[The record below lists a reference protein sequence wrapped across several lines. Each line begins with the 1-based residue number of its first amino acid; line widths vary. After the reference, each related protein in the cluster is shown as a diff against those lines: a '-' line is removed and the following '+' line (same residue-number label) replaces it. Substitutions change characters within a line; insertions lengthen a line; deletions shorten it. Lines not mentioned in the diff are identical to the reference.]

1 MVYFSRWKIIG
12 VIAACLIGVLIAL
25 PNLIGRDTLAKLP
38 GWVPTRQVNLG
49 LDLRGGS
56 YLLLQIDVSA
66 LNKERLDNVLD
77 SARAELR
84 TAKIPFTSAEIEGNA
99 VHIVLR
105 DPTQSKEAG
114 DALNKLDSGQT
125 GGAPSTYQI
134 TSPNPGEFKVALTD
148 AGMRDRAAQALDQ
161 SVEIVRRR
169 IDSTG
174 VAEPQ
179 ISKQEPDR
187 ILVELPGV
195 KDPDQ
200 IKKLLGTTAKMDFH
214 LVDET
219 APPDPAHVPAGD
231 ILLQDDSLKNRG
243 GQTASILVKRRVDVS
258 GENLTDARAATDQQT
273 GGWVVNFKFDSAG
286 ARKMAQLTQANV
298 GHRFAIVLDNKVITA
313 PVIRDAIT
321 GGSGQISG
329 NFTAQ
334 DAADLS
340 VLLRAGALPAPIK
353 IIEERSVGP
362 DLGADS
368 IKAGIYATALGLILV
383 LAYMLVSYGLFGL
396 FADIAVLLNLILTIG
411 ALSLLQATLTLPGIA
426 GLLLSVG
433 MSVDANILI
442 NERIREET
450 KNGKPPFSAMEAGFS
465 KAWST
470 IIDSNLTTLIKMA
483 ILYAFG
489 AGAVRGFAVT
499 IFLGILISMFT
510 ATILVRL
517 MITSWLRKVRPKQLK
532 ISLLRFVPDK
542 THIRFMKGRFF
553 GIGLSATLSIAS
565 IVLFFAPGLNYG
577 IDFVGGIQ
585 LELKTQGA
593 ADFGALRGELDKLG
607 LGAVKLQQFGAPDQV
622 LIRLDRQPGG
632 DDAQQAAVAKVK
644 ADLAQNMPTAEIQ
657 STTAVGATVSGEL
670 FWDGMEALGFAL
682 VAMLGYIW
690 FRFEWQFGV
699 GAVLTLI
706 LDVTKTIGFFVVTGA
721 VLGWQF
727 DLESIAAILAIMGYS
742 INDKVVVYDRV
753 RENLRKYRS
762 MPLRELID
770 LSINETL
777 SRTIGT
783 STSVFLATIPL
794 ALIGGEALLPF
805 ACVMLFGIILS
816 TTSSIWIAAPILLFL
831 GENRLRRNA
840 VTPAGR
846 QTVIQPASAR

>member
-1 MVYFSRWKIIG
+1 MVYFSRPKILG
-12 VIAACLIGVLIAL
+12 VIALCAIGVLVAA
-25 PNLIGRDTLAKLP
+25 PNLFSQSTLAKLP
-38 GWVPTRQVNLG
+38 SWAPKRQVNLG

-56 YLLLQIDVSA
+56 YLLLQIDLST
-66 LNKERLDNVLD
+66 LDKERLDSTLD
-77 SARAELR
+77 GARATLR
-84 TAKIPFTSAEIEGNA
+84 TAKIAFTNADIEGNA
-99 VHIVLR
+99 VHIALR
-105 DPTQSKEAG
+105 DPSQTQDALA
-114 DALNKLDSGQT
+114 ALNKANPTADGS
-125 GGAPSTYQI
+125 AATYDI
-134 TSPNPGEFKVALTD
+134 TSAAPGDLKIAASDVAS
-148 AGMRDRAAQALDQ
+148 RDRIAQALDQ

-179 ISKQEPDR
+179 ISRQDPNR

-195 KDPDQ
+195 KDPQ
-200 IKKLLGTTAKMDFH
+200 HIKDLLGTTAKMDFH

-219 APPDPAHVPAGD
+219 AAPDPAHVPPGD
-231 ILLQDDSLKNRG
+231 ILLQDESMKGRG
-243 GQTASILVKRRVDVS
+243 GGDVPVLVKRKIEVS
-258 GENLTDARAATDQQT
+258 GENLTNAHAATDQQS
-273 GGWVVNFKFDSAG
+273 GGWVVDFRFDSVG
-286 ARKMAQLTQANV
+286 ARKFAQITQQNV
-298 GHRFAIVLDNKVITA
+298 GHRFAVVLDNKVITA
-313 PVIRDAIT
+313 PVIREPIT

-334 DAADLS
+334 DASTLS
-340 VLLRAGALPAPIK
+340 TLLNAGALPAPIS
-353 IIEERSVGP
+353 IIEERTVGP

-368 IKAGIYATALGLILV
+368 IKAGVYATLAGLTLV
-383 LAYMLVSYGLFGL
+383 LVYMLVTYGLFGL
-396 FADIAVLLNLILTIG
+396 FADIAVLVNLILTLA

-450 KNGKPPFSAMEAGFS
+450 RNGKPPFSAMEAGFS

-489 AGAVRGFAVT
+489 AGVVKGFAVT
-499 IFLGILISMFT
+499 ISLGIMISMFT
-510 ATILVRL
+510 ATVLVR
-517 MITSWLRKVRPKQLK
+517 MMMTSWMRRARPKQLK
-532 ISLLRFVPDK
+532 ISLIRFVPDK
-542 THIRFMKGRFF
+542 TNIRFMKGRFL
-553 GIGLSATLSIAS
+553 GIGMSAALSLGS
-565 IVLFFAPGLNYG
+565 IVLFFTPGLNYG
-577 IDFVGGIQ
+577 IDFAGGIQ
-585 LELKTQGA
+585 MELKTEGP
-593 ADFGALRGELDKLG
+593 ADFSALRSELDALG
-607 LGAVKLQQFGAPDQV
+607 LGAVHLQQFGGPDQV
-622 LIRLDRQPGG
+622 LARLDRQPGG
-632 DDAQQAAVAKVK
+632 DDAQQAAVRKVK
-644 ADLAQNMPTAEIQ
+644 DDLSQKMPTAQIQ

-670 FWDGMEALGFAL
+670 FWDGIKALGFAL
-682 VAMLGYIW
+682 LAMLAYIW

-721 VLGWQF
+721 LLGWQF

-783 STSVFLATIPL
+783 SSSVFLAALPL
-794 ALIGGEALLPF
+794 ALLGGQALLPF
-805 ACVMLFGIILS
+805 ACVMLFGIVLS

-831 GENRLRRNA
+831 GENKLRRNTVSVPGGRGEPVA
-840 VTPAGR
+840 AGG
-846 QTVIQPASAR
+846 

>member
-1 MVYFSRWKIIG
+1 MYFSRWRITA
-12 VIAACLIGVLIAL
+12 VIAVCVLGMLIAV
-25 PNLIGRDTLAKLP
+25 PNLLSRDTLAKLP

-49 LDLRGGS
+49 LDLRGGG
-56 YLLLQIDVSA
+56 YLLLQIDMDT
-66 LNKERLDNVLD
+66 LTKERLETAVDT
-77 SARAELR
+77 ARAALR
-84 TAKIPFTSAEIEGNA
+84 TAKIPFISAEVEGNA
-99 VHIVLR
+99 VHIVLK
-105 DPTQSKEAG
+105 DPAQTQDATAALRKLDTAQMGAPNMLDISTEGPGDIKVVTTDAAIRERMA
-114 DALNKLDSGQT
+114 DALK
-125 GGAPSTYQI
+125 
-134 TSPNPGEFKVALTD
+134 
-148 AGMRDRAAQALDQ
+148 Q

-169 IDSTG
+169 VDPDG
-174 VAEPQ
+174 VKNPQ
-179 ISKQEPDR
+179 ISQQPPDR
-187 ILVELPGV
+187 ILVELPGEKDLDSV
-195 KDPDQ
+195 K
-200 IKKLLGTTAKMDFH
+200 KRLKVVAKMDFH

-219 APPDPAHVPAGD
+219 GQSRPTGHPPPGD
-231 ILLQDDSLKNRG
+231 LLLQDESMKSRT
-243 GQTASILVKRRVDVS
+243 GQAEPILVKRKIDVS
-258 GENLTDARAATDQQT
+258 GENLANASVGQDQQN
-273 GGWVVNFKFDSAG
+273 GGYVVKFKFDSVG
-286 ARKMAQLTQANV
+286 ARKMAQLTEQNI
-298 GHRFAIVLDNKVITA
+298 GHRFAVVLDDKVITA
-313 PVIRDAIT
+313 PVIRGAIT
-321 GGSGQISG
+321 GGSGEITG

-334 DAADLS
+334 DASDLA

-368 IKAGIYATALGLILV
+368 IKAGFYATIAGLVLV

-396 FADIAVLLNLILTIG
+396 FADIAVVVNLVLTIA

-483 ILYAFG
+483 ILYLFG
-489 AGAVRGFAVT
+489 AGVVRGFAVT

-510 ATILVRL
+510 ATLLVRL
-517 MITSWLRKVRPKQLK
+517 MMTTWMRRTRPKQLK
-532 ISLLRFVPDK
+532 ISLVRFVPDK
-542 THIRFMKGRFF
+542 TTIRFMNGRFF
-553 GIGLSATLSIAS
+553 GIGLSVVLSTAS
-565 IVLFFAPGLNYG
+565 IILFFAPGLNYG
-577 IDFVGGIQ
+577 IDFAGGIQ
-585 LELKTQGA
+585 MELKTEGP
-593 ADFGALRGELDKLG
+593 ADFGKLRADLDGLG
-607 LGAVKLQQFGAPDQV
+607 LGPVHLQQFGAPDQV
-622 LIRLDRQPGG
+622 LVRMDRQPGG
-632 DDAQQAAVAKVK
+632 DEAQQAAIAKVK
-644 ADLAQNMPTAEIQ
+644 ADLGQNFPGSEVR
-657 STTAVGATVSGEL
+657 STEAVGSTVSDEL
-670 FWDGMEALGFAL
+670 FIDGMEALGFAL
-682 VAMLGYIW
+682 LAMLAYIW

-706 LDVTKTIGFFVVTGA
+706 LDVTKTIGFFVLTGWL
-721 VLGWQF
+721 LGWQF

-753 RENLRKYRS
+753 RENLRKYRT

-794 ALIGGEALLPF
+794 ALIGGAALLPF
-805 ACVMLFGIILS
+805 AAVMLYGIILS

-831 GENRLRRNA
+831 GEKKLRRNA
-840 VTPAGR
+840 VIAPGRGPA
-846 QTVIQPASAR
+846 QTAAAE

>member
-1 MVYFSRWKIIG
+1 MYFSRWKIFA
-12 VIAACLIGVLIAL
+12 VIAVCVLGMLIAV
-25 PNLIGRDTLAKLP
+25 PNMVSRDTLAKLP
-38 GWVPTRQVNLG
+38 SWVPTRQVNLG
-49 LDLRGGS
+49 LDLRGGG
-56 YLLLQIDVSA
+56 YLLLQIDMDTLS
-66 LNKERLDNVLD
+66 KERLDGALD
-77 SARAELR
+77 SARGALR
-84 TAKIPFTSAEIEGNA
+84 TANIPFTSAEIQGDA
-99 VHIVLR
+99 VHVVLR
-105 DPTQSKEAG
+105 NPAQTQDAIA
-114 DALNKLDSGQT
+114 ALNKLDPGAQSGTDAQ
-125 GGAPSTYQI
+125 QI
-134 TSPNPGEFKVALTD
+134 TTVGPGDLKIATTETALRSRTAD
-148 AGMRDRAAQALDQ
+148 VLKQ

-169 IDSTG
+169 VDPDG
-174 VAEPQ
+174 VKNPQ
-179 ISKQEPDR
+179 ISQQPPDR
-187 ILVELPGV
+187 ILVELPGEKDLEAV
-195 KDPDQ
+195 KKRLDVV
-200 IKKLLGTTAKMDFH
+200 AKMDFH

-219 APPDPAHVPAGD
+219 GTLDSAGHPPPGD
-231 ILLQDDSLKNRG
+231 LLLQDESMKGRT
-243 GQTASILVKRRVDVS
+243 GQTEPILVKRKIEVS
-258 GENLTDARAATDQQT
+258 GENLTHASAATDQQT
-273 GGWVVNFKFDSAG
+273 GGWVVNFKFDSVG
-286 ARKMAQLTQANV
+286 TRKFAQVTEQNV
-298 GHRFAIVLDNKVITA
+298 GHRFAIKLDDKVITA
-313 PVIRDAIT
+313 PNIREPIT

-329 NFTAQ
+329 NFTAE
-334 DAADLS
+334 DATNLS
-340 VLLRAGALPAPIK
+340 VLLNAGALPAPIK

-368 IKAGIYATALGLILV
+368 IKAGFYATLLGLVLV
-383 LAYMLVSYGLFGL
+383 LSYMLVSYGLFGL
-396 FADIAVLLNLILTIG
+396 FADIAVIVNLLLTIA

-442 NERIREET
+442 NERIREELR
-450 KNGKPPFSAMEAGFS
+450 NGKPPFSAMEAGFS

-489 AGAVRGFAVT
+489 AGVVRGFAVT

-510 ATILVRL
+510 ATLLVRL
-517 MITSWLRKVRPKQLK
+517 MMTTWMRRYRPKTLK
-532 ISLLRFVPDK
+532 ISLIRFVPDK
-542 THIRFMKGRFF
+542 TTIRFMKGRFF
-553 GIGLSATLSIAS
+553 GIGLSIFLSTAS
-565 IVLFFAPGLNYG
+565 IILFFVPGLNYG

-585 LELKTQGA
+585 MELQTNGP
-593 ADFGALRGELDKLG
+593 ADFGKLRNDLDGLG
-607 LGAVKLQQFGAPDQV
+607 LGSVHLQQFGAPDQV
-622 LIRLDRQPGG
+622 LVRMDRQPGG
-632 DDAQQAAVAKVK
+632 DQAQQAAVAKVK
-644 ADLAQNMPTAEIQ
+644 ADLAQNFPGSEIR
-657 STTAVGATVSGEL
+657 STEAVGSTVSEEL
-670 FWDGMEALGFAL
+670 FIDGMEALGFAL
-682 VAMLGYIW
+682 LAMLAYIW

-794 ALIGGEALLPF
+794 ALIGGQALLPF
-805 ACVMLFGIILS
+805 ATVMLYGIILS

-831 GENRLRRNA
+831 GENKLRRNA
-840 VTPAGR
+840 TAVAGR
-846 QTVIQPASAR
+846 APATAAAR

>member
-1 MVYFSRWKIIG
+1 MYFSRWKIIA
-12 VIAACLIGVLIAL
+12 VIAVCILGMLIAV
-25 PNLIGRDTLAKLP
+25 PNMMSRDTLAKLP

-49 LDLRGGS
+49 LDLRGGG
-56 YLLLQIDVSA
+56 YLLLQIDMNT
-66 LNKERLDNVLD
+66 LNAERLETAVD
-77 SARAELR
+77 SARAALR
-84 TAKIPFTSAEIEGNA
+84 TAKIPFVSAEIQGDA
-99 VHIVLR
+99 VHIVLK
-105 DPTQSKEAG
+105 DPTQTQEATA
-114 DALNKLDSGQT
+114 ALNKLDPAAP
-125 GGAPSTYQI
+125 GATSTLEI
-134 TSPNPGEFKVALTD
+134 STAGPGDIKVATTVTAL
-148 AGMRDRAAQALDQ
+148 RERAADALKQ

-169 IDSTG
+169 VDPDGIKN
-174 VAEPQ
+174 PQ
-179 ISKQEPDR
+179 ISQQPPDR
-187 ILVELPGV
+187 ILVELPGENDLEGV
-195 KDPDQ
+195 K
-200 IKKLLGTTAKMDFH
+200 KRLNVVAKMDFH

-219 APPDPAHVPAGD
+219 GTLDSTGHAPPGD
-231 ILLQDDSLKNRG
+231 LLLQDESMKARTG
-243 GQTASILVKRRVDVS
+243 RSEPVLVKRKIEVS
-258 GENLTDARAATDQQT
+258 GENLANASVGQDQQN
-273 GGWVVNFKFDSAG
+273 GGYVVKFKFDSVG
-286 ARKMAQLTQANV
+286 ARKMAQLTEQNI
-298 GHRFAIVLDNKVITA
+298 GHRFAVVLDDKVITA
-313 PVIRDAIT
+313 PVIRGAIPD
-321 GGSGQISG
+321 GSGEISG

-334 DAADLS
+334 DASDLA
-340 VLLRAGALPAPIK
+340 VLLNAGALPAPIK

-368 IKAGIYATALGLILV
+368 IKAGFYATIVGLVLV
-383 LAYMLVSYGLFGL
+383 LAYMLVTYGLFGL
-396 FADIAVLLNLILTIG
+396 FADIAVVVNLVLTIA

-489 AGAVRGFAVT
+489 AGVVRGFAVT
-499 IFLGILISMFT
+499 IFLGIMISMFT

-517 MITSWLRKVRPKQLK
+517 MMTSWMRRYRPKQLK

-542 THIRFMKGRFF
+542 TTIHFMNGRFF
-553 GIGLSATLSIAS
+553 GIGLSVVLSTAS
-565 IVLFFAPGLNYG
+565 IVLFFVPGLNYG

-585 LELKTQGA
+585 MELKTEGP
-593 ADFGALRGELDKLG
+593 ADFGKLRGNLDGLG
-607 LGAVKLQQFGAPDQV
+607 LGAVHLQQFGAPDQV
-622 LIRLDRQPGG
+622 LVRMDRQPGG
-632 DDAQQAAVAKVK
+632 DEAQQAAVAKVK
-644 ADLAQNMPTAEIQ
+644 ADLAQNFPGSEIR
-657 STTAVGATVSGEL
+657 STEAVGSTVSDEL
-670 FWDGMEALGFAL
+670 FVDGMEALGFAL
-682 VAMLGYIW
+682 LAMLAYIW

-706 LDVTKTIGFFVVTGA
+706 LDVTKTIGFFVVTGY
-721 VLGWQF
+721 LIGWQF

-770 LSINETL
+770 LSINETM

-794 ALIGGEALLPF
+794 ALIGGAALLPF
-805 ACVMLFGIILS
+805 ACVMLYGIILS

-831 GENRLRRNA
+831 GEKKLRRNA
-840 VTPAGR
+840 VIVPGRGPA
-846 QTVIQPASAR
+846 QTAAAE

>member
-1 MVYFSRWKIIG
+1 MMYFSRWKITLLIAICILG
-12 VIAACLIGVLIAL
+12 VVIAA
-25 PNLIGRDTLAKLP
+25 PNLMSRATLAKLP
-38 GWVPTRQVNLG
+38 GWMPTRQVNLG

-56 YLLLQIDVSA
+56 YLLLQIDLNA
-66 LNKERLDNVLD
+66 LNKERMDGVLD
-77 SARAELR
+77 SARATLR
-84 TAKIPFTSAEIEGNA
+84 TAKIAFTNAEIDGNTLH
-99 VHIVLR
+99 VTLR
-105 DPTQSKEAG
+105 DPAQTQEAIAALSKSDPA
-114 DALNKLDSGQT
+114 DANGV
-125 GGAPSTYQI
+125 STYEF
-134 TSPNPGEFKVALTD
+134 TTTGPGEIKIAMSD
-148 AGMRDRAAQALDQ
+148 AAMRARAGQALEQ

-169 IDSTG
+169 VDETG

-179 ISKQEPDR
+179 IARQDPDR

-195 KDPDQ
+195 KDPDE
-200 IKKLLGTTAKMDFH
+200 IKKLLGTTAKMEFH
-214 LVDET
+214 MVDDT
-219 APPDPAHVPAGD
+219 ATDPAHLPPGD
-231 ILLQDDSLKNRG
+231 ILVDVLSPRPGAPQKE
-243 GQTASILVKRRVDVS
+243 ILKRRVEVS
-258 GENLTDARAATDQQT
+258 GEMLEKASAGPDSEN
-273 GGWVVNFKFDSAG
+273 GGWQINFTFNSVG
-286 ARKMAQLTQANV
+286 ARKFGQITQQSI
-298 GHRFAIVLDNKVITA
+298 GHRFAVVLDNKVIVA
-313 PVIRDAIT
+313 PTIQSAIT
-321 GGSGQISG
+321 DGSGRITG
-329 NFTAQ
+329 NFTSENATSI
-334 DAADLS
+334 ARELN
-340 VLLRAGALPAPIK
+340 AGALPAPIK
-353 IIEERSVGP
+353 IIEERTVGP

-368 IKAGIYATALGLILV
+368 IKAGIYATTLGLVLV
-383 LAYMLVSYGLFGL
+383 LAYMLFSYGLFGV
-396 FADIAVLLNLILTIG
+396 FADIAVIVNLVLTIA

-465 KAWST
+465 RAWST

-483 ILYAFG
+483 ILYVFG
-489 AGAVRGFAVT
+489 AGVVKGFAVT
-499 IFLGILISMFT
+499 IFLGIMISMFT

-517 MITSWLRKVRPKQLK
+517 MMTWWMRRVRPKVLK
-532 ISLLRFVPDK
+532 VSLIRFVPDK
-542 THIRFMKGRFF
+542 TNLHFMKGRFV
-553 GIGLSATLSIAS
+553 GIAMSAALSIGS
-565 IVLFFAPGLNYG
+565 IILFFTPGLNYG

-585 LELKTQGA
+585 IELKTQGQA
-593 ADFGALRGELDKLG
+593 NFGDLRKEIDQLG
-607 LGAVKLQQFGAPDQV
+607 LGSVHLQQFGGPDQV

-644 ADLAQNMPTAEIQ
+644 ADLSKAMPTAQIE
-657 STTAVGATVSGEL
+657 SVEAVGATVSNEL
-670 FWDGMEALGFAL
+670 FWDGMKALGFAL
-682 VAMLGYIW
+682 LAMLGYIW

-727 DLESIAAILAIMGYS
+727 DLESIAAVLAIMGYS

-794 ALIGGEALLPF
+794 ALIGGQALLPF

-831 GENRLRRNA
+831 GENKLRRNA
-840 VTPAGR
+840 TTTVGRPVGEPA
-846 QTVIQPASAR
+846 VAK

>member
-1 MVYFSRWKIIG
+1 MVYFSRWKITA
-12 VIAACLIGVLIAL
+12 VIAVCILGFLIAA
-25 PNLIGRDTLAKLP
+25 PNMLSRDTLAKLP
-38 GWVPTRQVNLG
+38 GWAPTRQVNLG

-56 YLLLQIDVSA
+56 YLLLQID
-66 LNKERLDNVLD
+66 LNTLSKERLDGALD
-77 SARAELR
+77 SARSVLR
-84 TAKIPFTSAEIEGNA
+84 TAKIPFTDAEVEGNA
-99 VHIVLR
+99 VHITLR
-105 DPTQSKEAG
+105 DPSQTG
-114 DALNKLDSGQT
+114 DAITALNKIDPGPAGS
-125 GGAPSTYQI
+125 PNTYQVA
-134 TSPNPGEFKVALTD
+134 TTAPGDIKIAMSD
-148 AGMRDRAAQALDQ
+148 AAIRERAGQALEQ

-169 IDSTG
+169 VDETG

-179 ISKQEPDR
+179 IARQDPDR
-187 ILVELPGV
+187 ILVQLPGV
-195 KDPDQ
+195 QDPDR

-219 APPDPAHVPAGD
+219 GVPDPSHVPPGD
-231 ILLQDDSLKNRG
+231 LLLQDDSMKGRTG
-243 GQTASILVKRRVDVS
+243 ESAPILVKRKIEVS
-258 GENLTDARAATDQQT
+258 GENLTNASAATDQQT
-273 GGWVVNFKFDSAG
+273 GGWVVNFKFDSIG
-286 ARKMAQLTQANV
+286 ARKFAQVTEQNV

-313 PVIRDAIT
+313 PNIREPIT

-329 NFTAQ
+329 NFTAK
-334 DAADLS
+334 DATDLS
-340 VLLRAGALPAPIK
+340 ILLRAGALPAPMN

-368 IKAGIYATALGLILV
+368 IKAGIYATVFGLV
-383 LAYMLVSYGLFGL
+383 LVLLYMLFSYGLFGL
-396 FADIAVLLNLILTIG
+396 FADIAVIVNLVLTIA

-489 AGAVRGFAVT
+489 AGVVRGFAVT
-499 IFLGILISMFT
+499 IFLGIMISMFT

-517 MITSWLRKVRPKQLK
+517 MMTTWMRRYRPKQLK
-532 ISLLRFVPDK
+532 ISLVRFVPDK
-542 THIRFMKGRFF
+542 TNFRFMNGRFW
-553 GIGLSATLSIAS
+553 GIGLSVALSVAS
-565 IVLFFAPGLNYG
+565 VILFFTPGLNYG

-585 LELKTQGA
+585 IELKTDGP
-593 ADFGALRGELDKLG
+593 ADFGKLRADLDKLG
-607 LGAVKLQQFGAPDQV
+607 LGAAHLQQFGAPDQV
-622 LIRLDRQPGG
+622 LVRLDRQPGG
-632 DDAQQAAVAKVK
+632 DEAQQAAVAKVK
-644 ADLAQNMPTAEIQ
+644 ADLGQNFPGSQ
-657 STTAVGATVSGEL
+657 VRSTTAVGATVSGEL

-682 VAMLGYIW
+682 LAMLAYIW

-699 GAVLTLI
+699 GAVLTLV
-706 LDVTKTIGFFVVTGA
+706 LDVTKTIGFFAITGWL
-721 VLGWQF
+721 LGWQF

-753 RENLRKYRS
+753 RENLRKYRT

-805 ACVMLFGIILS
+805 ATVMLWGIVLS
-816 TTSSIWIAAPILLFL
+816 TISSIMIAAPILLFL
-831 GENRLRRNA
+831 GEKKLRRNA
-840 VTPAGR
+840 TTVAGR
-846 QTVIQPASAR
+846 GAAQPAAAV

>member
-1 MVYFSRWKIIG
+1 VYFSRSRIIA
-12 VIAACLIGVLIAL
+12 VIAICLIGVLLAL
-25 PNLIGRDTLAKLP
+25 PNVFSRDTLDKLP

-56 YLLLQIDVSA
+56 YLLMQIDLA
-66 LNKERLDNVLD
+66 TMNKERLDSTLD
-77 SARAELR
+77 SARTALR
-84 TAKIPFTSAEIEGNA
+84 TAKIPFTSAETQGDA
-99 VHIVLR
+99 VLITLR
-105 DPTQSKEAG
+105 DPAQTQDAIS
-114 DALNKLDSGQT
+114 ALNKLDAGPAGSTSIYDIATTGAGQIKLAMT
-125 GGAPSTYQI
+125 AAAARERAGH
-134 TSPNPGEFKVALTD
+134 ALE
-148 AGMRDRAAQALDQ
+148 Q
-161 SVEIVRRR
+161 SVSIVRRR
-169 IDSTG
+169 VDGTG
-174 VAEPQ
+174 VAQPQ
-179 ISKQEPDR
+179 ISRQDPDR
-187 ILVELPGV
+187 ILLELPGV
-195 KDPDQ
+195 KDPEA
-200 IKKLLGTTAKMDFH
+200 IKKIIGTTAKMDFH

-219 APPDPAHVPAGD
+219 GVPDPAHVPPGD
-231 ILLQDDSLKNRG
+231 MLLQDESRS
-243 GQTASILVKRRVDVS
+243 GQAVPILVKRKIEVS
-258 GENLTDARAATDQQT
+258 GENLTNASPQSDQQT
-273 GGWVVNFKFDSAG
+273 GGWVINFKFDSVG
-286 ARKMAQLTQANV
+286 ARKFAQVTEQNV
-298 GHRFAIVLDNKVITA
+298 GHRFAVVLDGKVVTA
-313 PVIRDAIT
+313 PVIREPIT

-334 DAADLS
+334 DATDTAM
-340 VLLRAGALPAPIK
+340 LLNAGALPAPIK
-353 IIEERSVGP
+353 FIEERSVGP

-368 IKAGIYATALGLILV
+368 IKAGVYATVIGLTLV

-396 FADIAVLLNLILTIG
+396 FADIAVVVNLLMTIA

-442 NERIREET
+442 NERIREEL

-489 AGAVRGFAVT
+489 AGVVRGFAVT
-499 IFLGILISMFT
+499 IFLGIMISMFT
-510 ATILVRL
+510 STLLVRL
-517 MITSWLRKVRPKQLK
+517 MMTTWMRRRRPKQLK
-532 ISLLRFVPDK
+532 ISLIRFVPDK
-542 THIRFMKGRFF
+542 TNFHFMNGRFW
-553 GIGLSATLSIAS
+553 GIGLSVALSVAS
-565 IVLFFAPGLNYG
+565 VVLFFTPGLNYG
-577 IDFVGGIQ
+577 IDFIGGIQ
-585 LELKTQGA
+585 IELKTDGP
-593 ADFGALRGELDKLG
+593 ADFGALRSDLDKLG
-607 LGAVKLQQFGAPDQV
+607 VGPVKLQQFGAPDQV

-632 DDAQQAAVAKVK
+632 DDAQNAAVAKVK
-644 ADLAQNMPTAEIQ
+644 GDLTQNFKNSEVQ
-657 STTAVGATVSGEL
+657 STTSVGATVSGEL
-670 FWDGMEALGFAL
+670 FQDGMTALGLAL
-682 VAMLGYIW
+682 LAMLAYIW

-706 LDVTKTIGFFVVTGA
+706 LDVTKTIGFFVLTGWL
-721 VLGWQF
+721 LGWQF

-805 ACVMLFGIILS
+805 AAVMLWGIVLS
-816 TTSSIWIAAPILLFL
+816 TISSIMIAAPILLFL
-831 GENRLRRNA
+831 GEKKLRRNA
-840 VTPAGR
+840 TTIAGGR
-846 QTVIQPASAR
+846 GSVIDQPAPAR

>member
-1 MVYFSRWKIIG
+1 MVYFSRWKIIA
-12 VIAACLIGVLIAL
+12 VIAACLLGVLIAV
-25 PNLIGRDTLAKLP
+25 PNVVSKQTLDQLP
-38 GWVPTRQVNLG
+38 GWVPKRQVNLG

-56 YLLLQIDVSA
+56 YLLLQIDLSA
-66 LNKERLDNVLD
+66 LNKERLDNLLD
-77 SARAELR
+77 STRAALR
-84 TAKIPFTSAEIEGNA
+84 TAKIPFTSAEIEGGA
-99 VHIVLR
+99 VHVVLK
-105 DPTQSKEAG
+105 DPTQSK
-114 DALNKLDSGQT
+114 DASDVLNKMDAGPAGSV
-125 GGAPSTYQI
+125 ATYQI
-134 TSPNPGEFKVALTD
+134 TSPASGDFKVALTD
-148 AGMRDRAAQALDQ
+148 AAVRERAEQALDQ

-179 ISKQEPDR
+179 ISRQDPDR

-195 KDPDQ
+195 KDPDE

-219 APPDPAHVPAGD
+219 AVPDPAHVPPGD
-231 ILLQDDSLKNRG
+231 MLLQDESTKSRT
-243 GQTASILVKRRVDVS
+243 GQAEPILIKRRIDVS
-258 GENLTDARAATDQQT
+258 GESLTDAHVGQNSQT
-273 GGWVVNFKFDSAG
+273 GGYVVDFKFDSAG
-286 ARKMAQLTQANV
+286 ARKMAQLTSQNV
-298 GHRFAIVLDNKVITA
+298 GHRFAVVLDNKVITA
-313 PVIRDAIT
+313 PVIQSVIPD
-321 GGSGQISG
+321 GSGQISG
-329 NFTAQ
+329 NFTAK
-334 DAADLS
+334 DAADLA
-340 VLLRAGALPAPIK
+340 VLLRAGALPAPIS

-368 IKAGIYATALGLILV
+368 IKAGMYATLAGLVLV
-383 LAYMLVSYGLFGL
+383 LAYMLMSYGLFGL
-396 FADIAVLLNLILTIG
+396 FADVAVILNLILTIG

-465 KAWST
+465 KAWAT

-517 MITSWLRKVRPKQLK
+517 MMTSWMRRVRPKQLK

-542 THIRFMKGRFF
+542 TNIHFMKGRFF
-553 GIGLSATLSIAS
+553 GIGFSAFLSIAS
-565 IVLFFAPGLNYG
+565 VILFFAPGLNYG
-577 IDFVGGIQ
+577 IDFAGGIQ
-585 LELKTQGA
+585 IEVKTQGP
-593 ADFGALRGELDKLG
+593 ADFGTLRTELDKLH
-607 LGAVKLQQFGAPDQV
+607 LGSVKLQQFGAPDQV

-632 DDAQQAAVAKVK
+632 DKAQQDAVNTVK
-644 ADLAQNMPTAEIQ
+644 TDLAQNLPTATIE
-657 STTAVGATVSGEL
+657 STAAVGATVSGEL

-682 VAMLGYIW
+682 LAMLAYIW

-762 MPLRELID
+762 MPLRDLID
-770 LSINETL
+770 MSINETL

-794 ALIGGEALLPF
+794 ALIGGHALLPF
-805 ACVMLFGIILS
+805 AGVMLFGIILS

-831 GENRLRRNA
+831 GENSLRRNT
-840 VTPAGR
+840 VTPPSR
-846 QTVIQPASAR
+846 TTPAPAAAAR

>member
-1 MVYFSRWKIIG
+1 MYFSRWKIIA
-12 VIAACLIGVLIAL
+12 VIAVCVLGMLIAV
-25 PNLIGRDTLAKLP
+25 PNMLSRETLAKLP
-38 GWVPTRQVNLG
+38 SWVPTRQVNLG
-49 LDLRGGS
+49 LDLRGGG
-56 YLLLQIDVSA
+56 YLLLQIDMDTLS
-66 LNKERLDNVLD
+66 KERLDTELD
-77 SARAELR
+77 SARAALR
-84 TAKIPFTSAEIEGNA
+84 TAKIAFTSADIQGDA
-99 VHIVLR
+99 VHVVLR
-105 DPTQSKEAG
+105 DPAQTQDAIA
-114 DALNKLDSGQT
+114 ALNKLDPSAQ
-125 GGAPSTYQI
+125 GGTDTQQI
-134 TSPNPGEFKVALTD
+134 TTVGPGDLKISTTETALRSRTAD
-148 AGMRDRAAQALDQ
+148 VLKQ

-169 IDSTG
+169 VDPDG
-174 VAEPQ
+174 VKNPQ
-179 ISKQEPDR
+179 ISQQPPDR
-187 ILVELPGV
+187 ILVELPGEKDLEAV
-195 KDPDQ
+195 KNR
-200 IKKLLGTTAKMDFH
+200 LSVVAKMDFH

-219 APPDPAHVPAGD
+219 GTPDSAGHPPPGD
-231 ILLQDDSLKNRG
+231 LLLQDESMKGRT
-243 GQTASILVKRRVDVS
+243 GQTEPILVKRKIEVS
-258 GENLTDARAATDQQT
+258 GENLTHASAATDQQT
-273 GGWVVNFKFDSAG
+273 GGWVVNFKFDSVG
-286 ARKMAQLTQANV
+286 ARKFAQVTEQNV

-313 PVIRDAIT
+313 PNIREPIT

-329 NFTAQ
+329 NFTAE
-334 DAADLS
+334 DATNLAI
-340 VLLRAGALPAPIK
+340 LLNAGALPAPIK

-368 IKAGIYATALGLILV
+368 IKAGFYATLLGLVLV
-383 LAYMLVSYGLFGL
+383 LSYMLLSYGLFGL
-396 FADIAVLLNLILTIG
+396 FADIAVIVNLLLTIA

-442 NERIREET
+442 NERIREELR
-450 KNGKPPFSAMEAGFS
+450 NGKPPFSAMEAGFS

-489 AGAVRGFAVT
+489 AGLVRGFAVT

-510 ATILVRL
+510 ATLLVRL
-517 MITSWLRKVRPKQLK
+517 MMTSWMRRYRPKTLK

-542 THIRFMKGRFF
+542 TTIRFMKGRFF
-553 GIGLSATLSIAS
+553 GIGLSMVLSTAS
-565 IVLFFAPGLNYG
+565 VILFFVPGLNYG
-577 IDFVGGIQ
+577 IDFAGGIQ
-585 LELKTQGA
+585 MELQTDGP
-593 ADFGALRGELDKLG
+593 ADFGKLRADLDGLG
-607 LGAVKLQQFGAPDQV
+607 LGAVHLQQFGAPDQV
-622 LIRLDRQPGG
+622 LVRMDRQPGG
-632 DDAQQAAVAKVK
+632 DQAQQAAVAKVK
-644 ADLAQNMPTAEIQ
+644 ADLAQNFPGSEIR
-657 STTAVGATVSGEL
+657 STQAVGSTVSDEL
-670 FWDGMEALGFAL
+670 FIDGMEALGFAL
-682 VAMLGYIW
+682 LAMLAYIW

-721 VLGWQF
+721 LLGWQF

-794 ALIGGEALLPF
+794 ALIGGQALLPF
-805 ACVMLFGIILS
+805 ACVMLYGIILS

-831 GENRLRRNA
+831 GENKLRRNA
-840 VTPAGR
+840 TTVAGR
-846 QTVIQPASAR
+846 GPATAAAE